1 MGEVSYKK
9 TPATF
14 SNCFMPLTILVVE
27 DDEGTRLSLQ
37 DYLELEG
44 YIVVTAEDGWKA
56 LQIINQCQPQ
66 LVITDISMP
75 KIDGYAFLKSL
86 RQQPTWRLLPV
97 VFLTARTATQS
108 RVKGYHTGCDAYIE
122 KPFELEEIGAVVK
135 NLLARSQLIQT
146 AWLQYQTFGEPVPAV
161 PTGSSLPADAL
172 ALADDFS
179 LTDREKSVLDLLSE
193 GMSNAQIAATLFLS
207 PRTIEK
213 YVTNLLR
220 KTDTSN
226 RAELVR
232 FAMDHHLVD

>member
-1 MGEVSYKK
+1 
-9 TPATF
+9 
-14 SNCFMPLTILVVE
+14 MPLTILVVD
-27 DDEGTRLSLQ
+27 DDEGIRLSLK

-44 YIVVTAEDGWKA
+44 YIVVIAEDGWKA
-56 LQIINQCQPQ
+56 LELISQCQPQ

-75 KIDGYAFLKSL
+75 RIDGFAFLKSL
-86 RQQPTWRLLPV
+86 RQQPAWRLLPV
-97 VFLTARTATQS
+97 IFLTARTQTQE
-108 RVKGYHTGCDAYIE
+108 RVQGYQSGCDVYIE
-122 KPFELEEIGAVVK
+122 KPFELPEIGAVVK

-146 AWLQYQTFGEPVPAV
+146 AWLQYQQVPEPVPVAAHAASV
-161 PTGSSLPADAL
+161 SVAAPLL
-172 ALADDFS
+172 DDHFS
-179 LTDREKSVLDLLSE
+179 LTDREQSVLDLLSE

-232 FAMDHHLVD
+232 FAMDHHLVE

>member
-1 MGEVSYKK
+1 
-9 TPATF
+9 
-14 SNCFMPLTILVVE
+14 MPLTILVVE

-56 LQIINQCQPQ
+56 LQIVNQFQPQ

-75 KIDGYAFLKSL
+75 RIDGYAFLKSL
-86 RQQPTWRLLPV
+86 RQQPAWRLLPV
-97 VFLTARTATQS
+97 ILLTARTAMQE
-108 RVKGYHTGCDAYIE
+108 RVQGYHFGCDVYIE
-122 KPFELEEIGAVVK
+122 KPFELEEIAAVVK

-146 AWLQYQTFGEPVPAV
+146 AWLQYQTLPEPVPPAL
-161 PTGSSLPADAL
+161 PEHRLPALSLSVA
-172 ALADDFS
+172 ADHFA

-193 GMSNAQIAATLFLS
+193 GMSNAQIASTLFLS

-226 RAELVR
+226 RAELLR

>member
-1 MGEVSYKK
+1 
-9 TPATF
+9 
-14 SNCFMPLTILVVE
+14 MPLTILVVD
-27 DDEGTRLSLQ
+27 DDEGIRLSLK
-37 DYLELEG
+37 DYFELEG
-44 YIVVTAEDGWKA
+44 YIVVTASDGWKA
-56 LQIINQCQPQ
+56 LQVINQCQPQ
-66 LVITDISMP
+66 LLITDISMP
-75 KIDGYAFLKSL
+75 RLDGYAFLKSL
-86 RQQPTWRLLPV
+86 RQQPIWRLLPV
-97 VFLTARTATQS
+97 ILLTARTATQS
-108 RVKGYHTGCDAYIE
+108 RVQGYQSGCDVYIE

-146 AWLQYQTFGEPVPAV
+146 ALLQYQSLPVPVPAAI
-161 PTGSSLPADAL
+161 PENSLPL
-172 ALADDFS
+172 QTQVPETDFS
-179 LTDREKSVLDLLSE
+179 LTEREKSVLDLLSE

>member
-1 MGEVSYKK
+1 
-9 TPATF
+9 
-14 SNCFMPLTILVVE
+14 MPLTILVVD
-27 DDEGTRLSLQ
+27 DDEGTRLSLK

-44 YIVVTAEDGWKA
+44 YIVATAEDGWKA
-56 LQIINQCQPQ
+56 LELINHCQPQ

-75 KIDGYAFLKSL
+75 RIDGFAFLKSL

-97 VFLTARTATQS
+97 VFLTGRTETQE
-108 RVKGYHTGCDAYIE
+108 RVHGYQTGCDVYLE
-122 KPFELEEIGAVVK
+122 KPFELPEIGAVVK

-146 AWLQYQTFGEPVPAV
+146 AWLQYQRLPEPVPAAISSPSIQLEP
-161 PTGSSLPADAL
+161 PTLGAA
-172 ALADDFS
+172 FS
-179 LTDREKSVLDLLSE
+179 LTAREQSVLDLLSE

-232 FAMDHHLVD
+232 FAMDHHLVE

>member
-1 MGEVSYKK
+1 
-9 TPATF
+9 
-14 SNCFMPLTILVVE
+14 MPLTILVVE

-56 LQIINQCQPQ
+56 LQMINQCQPQ

-75 KIDGYAFLKSL
+75 RIDGYAFLKSL
-86 RQQPTWRLLPV
+86 RQQPAWRLVPV
-97 VFLTARTATQS
+97 IFLTARTATQS
-108 RVKGYHTGCDAYIE
+108 RVQGYQVGCDVYIE

-146 AWLQYQTFGEPVPAV
+146 AWMQYQTLGEPVPAV
-161 PTGSSLPADAL
+161 PTGGGSRPESFAPP
-172 ALADDFS
+172 DDFS

-220 KTDTSN
+220 KTDTNN

>member
-1 MGEVSYKK
+1 
-9 TPATF
+9 
-14 SNCFMPLTILVVE
+14 MPLTILVVD
-27 DDEGTRLSLQ
+27 DDEGIRLSLK

-44 YIVVTAEDGWKA
+44 YIVVMAEDGWKA
-56 LQIINQCQPQ
+56 LELISQSQPQ

-75 KIDGYAFLKSL
+75 RIDGFAFLKSL
-86 RQQPTWRLLPV
+86 RQQPAWRLLPV
-97 VFLTARTATQS
+97 IFLTARTQTQE
-108 RVKGYHTGCDAYIE
+108 RVQGYQSGCDVYIE
-122 KPFELEEIGAVVK
+122 KPFELPEVGAVVK

-146 AWLQYQTFGEPVPAV
+146 AWLQYQQVPEPLPVAAPS
-161 PTGSSLPADAL
+161 PSLPMPGSV
-172 ALADDFS
+172 LADHFS
-179 LTDREKSVLDLLSE
+179 LTDREQSVLDLLSE

-232 FAMDHHLVD
+232 FAMDHHLVE

>member
-1 MGEVSYKK
+1 
-9 TPATF
+9 
-14 SNCFMPLTILVVE
+14 MPLTILVVD
-27 DDEGTRLSLQ
+27 DDEGIRLSLQ

-44 YIVVTAEDGWKA
+44 YSVVTASDGWKA
-56 LQIINQCQPQ
+56 LQVINECQPQ
-66 LVITDISMP
+66 LLITDISMP
-75 KIDGYAFLKSL
+75 RIDGYAFLKSL

-97 VFLTARTATQS
+97 ILLTARTATQS
-108 RVKGYHTGCDAYIE
+108 RVQGYQSGCDVYIE
-122 KPFELEEIGAVVK
+122 KPFELEEVGAVVK

-146 AWLQYQTFGEPVPAV
+146 ALLQYQSLPVPVPAAV
-161 PTGSSLPADAL
+161 PAASMPLQSRELET
-172 ALADDFS
+172 DFS
-179 LTDREKSVLDLLSE
+179 LTEREKSVLDLLSE